1 MLELGVIS
9 MFCVFC
15 FEVIEYIRNVFQEV
29 DVVGL
34 GCCEIAR
41 QFEGVFVCVLQVS
54 EKVFIVHAPSIF

>member
-1 MLELGVIS
+1 MS

-29 DVVGL
+29 NVVGL
-34 GCCEIAR
+34 WCCEIAW
-41 QFEGVFVCVLQVS
+41 QLKGVFDCGLQVS